1 MGGKDW
7 EMTEEEFRKKLVKI
21 NYDFFGLFNRYTNE
35 MDAIEFQ
42 KYMVALYY
50 NKDVDTSM
58 MIMLMEKL
66 RIEVYEHK
74 SSDGKYGYYFVDVGI
89 VATVFA
95 DEDFRNIV
103 NEKSSCAMMYSS
115 GIYLKNGRKLSLF
128 NFRMYGRY
136 LFQKYLGDDY
146 AEEFSDYMAALLFC
160 DDVETTVLYDMLCEL
175 RLKIAL
181 TGKGKIGKLD
191 YDFICEMMECE
202 EMMKIIEE
210 NSIIMDNDDE

>member
-7 EMTEEEFRKKLVKI
+7 EMTEEE
-21 NYDFFGLFNRYTNE
+21 
-35 MDAIEFQ
+35 
-42 KYMVALYY
+42 
-50 NKDVDTSM
+50 
-58 MIMLMEKL
+58 
-66 RIEVYEHK
+66 
-74 SSDGKYGYYFVDVGI
+74 
-89 VATVFA
+89 
-95 DEDFRNIV
+95 
-103 NEKSSCAMMYSS
+103 
-115 GIYLKNGRKLSLF
+115 
-128 NFRMYGRY
+128 FRMYGRY

-160 DDVETTVLYDMLCEL
+160 DDVETTVLYDMLCDL
-175 RLKIAL
+175 RSKIAL

>member
-1 MGGKDW
+1 
-7 EMTEEEFRKKLVKI
+7 MTKQEFRNKLVQI
-21 NYDFFGLFNRYTNE
+21 NRDFHGLFNRYTNV

-42 KYMVALYY
+42 EYMVALYD
-50 NKDVDTSM
+50 NKDVDTSI

-66 RIEVYEHK
+66 RIAVYEHK
-74 SSDGKYGYYFVDVGI
+74 YAYGKYGYLADAAIVGH
-89 VATVFA
+89 VFA

-103 NEKSSCAMMYSS
+103 NEKSSCAMMHSD
-115 GIYLKNGRKLSLF
+115 GIYFKNGRKLSLF
-128 NFRMYGRY
+128 KFRMYGRY

-175 RLKIAL
+175 RSKIAL